1 MKSLRQTLETS
12 FAAAAFAERGLHQD
26 ARTELGQKSETQDK
40 RADQS
45 GKRPG
50 QRSDRPRPT
59 LKA

>member
-12 FAAAAFAERGLHQD
+12 FAAAAFAERGLHND
-26 ARTELGQKSETQDK
+26 ARLELDRKSESQDK
-40 RADQS
+40 HS
-45 GKRPG
+45 EKRPG